1 MLTVGTLII
10 YLLEWIFAVSL
21 AMTDFMVMEADESGT
36 RIRIQTD
43 GNSLK
48 RKLVL
53 VIPRGCQMVDI
64 ELPRNFGDNLQ
75 PTTKVYSINKFL
87 NKSSSG
93 HHVRRSQ
100 DVMWKKSS
108 STVGYG
114 SLIVTGPGVEK
125 Q

>member
-114 SLIVTGPGVEK
+114 SLIVTGSGVEK